1 MAKSLKKSSSYSNEK
16 RLVNK
21 KKKQDKKTL
30 KLEKRKEWRI
40 KKYASKLVEEISGT
54 TRRLLKKW
62 TKDSKWNR
70 KDKRL

>member
-1 MAKSLKKSSSYSNEK
+1 MAKSSSKSSNYSNER

-21 KKKQDKKTL
+21 KKKQDKREL

-40 KKYASKLVEEISGT
+40 KKYAEKKLEEISNT

-62 TKDSKWNR
+62 TKDDKYNR
-70 KDKRL
+70 KSNKL